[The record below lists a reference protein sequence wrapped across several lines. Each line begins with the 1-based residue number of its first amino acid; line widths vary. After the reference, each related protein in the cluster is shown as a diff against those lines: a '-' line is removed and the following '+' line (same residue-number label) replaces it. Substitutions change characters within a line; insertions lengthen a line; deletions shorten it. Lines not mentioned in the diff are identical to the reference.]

1 VSKTT
6 KGGRHQSVSVFVVV
20 GNGNGAAGYA
30 MGKGETVE
38 DATLKASLRAVKRMQ
53 SFNRCGDRTLP
64 HRIYRKVGA
73 TKLHLWPLPAGTLAV
88 LFGRRGILSER
99 SELSEFASCVR
110 ALGGG

>member
-1 VSKTT
+1 MAVDEAEAVDGAPARTPT
-6 KGGRHQSVSVFVVV
+6 PARSVLQ
-20 GNGNGAAGYA
+20 A
-30 MGKGETVE
+30 GKGETVE